1 MEPATIPLRITR
13 FRSLPIILGPRG
25 FRTTLAGVGEIC
37 GHGGQSGHGAQDV
50 ETAAAVVVDVVE
62 TVIQI

>member
-13 FRSLPIILGPRG
+13 LRSLPIILGPRG
-25 FRTTLAGVGEIC
+25 FRTAWTGVGEIC

-50 ETAAAVVVDVVE
+50 ETVAAVVVDVVK
-62 TVIQI
+62 TVV